1 MSAIG
6 NSGEIV
12 DHGVH
17 RYLIEKF
24 FSPLAIAAM
33 RRSIMNADDG
43 GGTNRKIKT
52 TSHVIATHATTI
64 KKNHLNTRRPRLAR
78 FRAGRFELGISPRNE
93 AIDRM
98 YYTVAAR
105 LIQTWAGC
113 GRA

>member
-1 MSAIG
+1 MG
-6 NSGEIV
+6 NSVEIV
-12 DHGVH
+12 GHGVH

-24 FSPLAIAAM
+24 FPPPIVAPM

-43 GGTNRKIKT
+43 GGTNRKIRT
-52 TSHVIATHATTI
+52 TSHVIATHARTI
-64 KKNHLNTRRPRLAR
+64 RKNHLNRRRPRLAR
-78 FRAGRFELGISPRNE
+78 FRAGRFELGVSPRK

-98 YYTVAAR
+98 NYIVAAR